1 MSNLQW
7 LQLVTGAVFAVTGLI
22 AWRSR
27 PGNRTGPLMIAYG
40 VATIAGRALVQTYRP
55 LPVTVGIILMDGAVV
70 AVLYLLLAFPTG
82 RLPSRRDWLILGP
95 AIIAFGPLELL
106 WLSFLEVP
114 DGLNVLAV
122 WPDTGAADTVD
133 WVQRVILVLVDV
145 ALVIVIVRRWLR
157 ASPPLRRVLA
167 PVLGGVATITVGTFT
182 LLWDKL
188 EGTRTDFIVWLTA
201 VTILALPVALL
212 ASLLRARLARSAV
225 GRLLVELRHDDD
237 PAHLRVALSRAL
249 GDPSLEIAFWIP
261 EYEAYADLE
270 GNEVELPEE
279 DGTRAITL
287 LARGDRTRVAALLHD
302 PSLRQEGELLPD
314 VAAAAAM
321 ALENARLQAELRA
334 RLEEL
339 RGSRVR
345 VIEAADGERRRLERD
360 LHDGAQRRLVTL
372 SMSLGML
379 ESRLAGDP
387 EARALVAEA
396 KAEAVT
402 SLQELRDLARGIH
415 PAVLTSH
422 GLEVALE
429 SLAASAP
436 VPVGLD
442 VDLAQRLPPTA
453 EVAAY
458 YLICEAL
465 TNMAKHAHASSASV
479 AVRRHNGRVFVEV
492 ADDGVGGADTATG
505 SGLRGLADRVQAL
518 DGSMR
523 VWSPHGEGTR
533 VRAEIPCGSS

>member
-7 LQLVTGAVFAVTGLI
+7 LQLVT
-22 AWRSR
+22 WRSR

-249 GDPSLEIAFWIP
+249 GDPSL
-261 EYEAYADLE
+261 
-270 GNEVELPEE
+270 
-279 DGTRAITL
+279 
-287 LARGDRTRVAALLHD
+287 
-302 PSLRQEGELLPD
+302 
-314 VAAAAAM
+314 
-321 ALENARLQAELRA
+321 
-334 RLEEL
+334 
-339 RGSRVR
+339 
-345 VIEAADGERRRLERD
+345 
-360 LHDGAQRRLVTL
+360 
-372 SMSLGML
+372 
-379 ESRLAGDP
+379 
-387 EARALVAEA
+387 
-396 KAEAVT
+396 
-402 SLQELRDLARGIH
+402 
-415 PAVLTSH
+415 
-422 GLEVALE
+422 
-429 SLAASAP
+429 
-436 VPVGLD
+436 
-442 VDLAQRLPPTA
+442 
-453 EVAAY
+453 
-458 YLICEAL
+458 
-465 TNMAKHAHASSASV
+465 
-479 AVRRHNGRVFVEV
+479 
-492 ADDGVGGADTATG
+492 
-505 SGLRGLADRVQAL
+505 
-518 DGSMR
+518 
-523 VWSPHGEGTR
+523 
-533 VRAEIPCGSS
+533 